1 MILIEKISIFCVI
14 SFIFIFD
21 VRPALVESV
30 DIDEIN
36 TLLRKENIE
45 LSNLKKE
52 IKNQTKILNKM
63 GKQEYSIL
71 KKHRILDGQL
81 KIKQRELKIYN
92 WNLKINRKNISDLTK
107 KITHREK
114 QIYLHQKNLGRRLR
128 TIYKE
133 GDLFPVKV
141 LFSSENFTDLL
152 RRAKYLD
159 SILAHDK
166 FIFSNYEKELEN
178 FYNEKEASFQ
188 AKGRLLSY
196 KNAATTKKK
205 EIVREKDKKK
215 QFLVKL
221 SKEKVINKIL
231 RDELV
236 KSSKKLNQL
245 ISRLENKIIHG
256 EGLDIIDK
264 KGRLLPPVKGK
275 LLNKFGRVRDKKYN
289 TYIVRNGV
297 SILVRKGSP
306 VRSVFNGKVLYTGTL
321 EGYGN
326 IIIIGHGKSYHSLYG
341 HLDEFITSPGKTVR
355 PGQIIGR
362 SGDSGSVIGES
373 LYFEMRYKGKP
384 IEPTAWLT
392 LSNN

>member
-114 QIYLHQKNLGRRLR
+114 QIYLQQKNLGRRLR

-141 LFSSENFTDLL
+141 HYSSENFTDLL
-152 RRAKYLD
+152 RRDKYLD
-159 SILAHDK
+159 SI
-166 FIFSNYEKELEN
+166 
-178 FYNEKEASFQ
+178 
-188 AKGRLLSY
+188 
-196 KNAATTKKK
+196 
-205 EIVREKDKKK
+205 
-215 QFLVKL
+215 
-221 SKEKVINKIL
+221 
-231 RDELV
+231 
-236 KSSKKLNQL
+236 
-245 ISRLENKIIHG
+245 
-256 EGLDIIDK
+256 
-264 KGRLLPPVKGK
+264 
-275 LLNKFGRVRDKKYN
+275 
-289 TYIVRNGV
+289 
-297 SILVRKGSP
+297 
-306 VRSVFNGKVLYTGTL
+306 
-321 EGYGN
+321 
-326 IIIIGHGKSYHSLYG
+326 
-341 HLDEFITSPGKTVR
+341 
-355 PGQIIGR
+355 
-362 SGDSGSVIGES
+362 
-373 LYFEMRYKGKP
+373 
-384 IEPTAWLT
+384 
-392 LSNN
+392 